1 MGPGEWETLVNIAKN
16 PISETTLDNIENYKG
31 CGYSSINKAL
41 EEKHKHGVDYPS
53 FVADKIKDI
62 QAYLNTQVIHHPI
75 TIKRNEGFEVLN
87 SIKLPNGE
95 SLGDAMESATAQFK
109 ASKKTDKTKINEV
122 KKMVLGQVST
132 AHQEHFMSA
141 SIAGPAPFESK
152 PVHWTLEVQAGSK
165 GVLLEGINL
174 EGGLQ
179 NETEILMQKDSKLTI
194 KSIDYN
200 EKQGFWEVHGTLQN

>member
-1 MGPGEWETLVNIAKN
+1 
-16 PISETTLDNIENYKG
+16 
-31 CGYSSINKAL
+31 
-41 EEKHKHGVDYPS
+41 
-53 FVADKIKDI
+53 
-62 QAYLNTQVIHHPI
+62 
-75 TIKRNEGFEVLN
+75 
-87 SIKLPNGE
+87 
-95 SLGDAMESATAQFK
+95 
-109 ASKKTDKTKINEV
+109 
-122 KKMVLGQVST
+122 
-132 AHQEHFMSA
+132 MSA